1 MWGRCPG
8 PSNLSWTQDDAPGDC
23 KSGELQVHHR
33 KVGWAPVAPA
43 LVQLDG
49 TGEHGWPVPRL
60 HTRPASPGGVCASPQ
75 PSSPYWG
82 EQEVGGA
89 VSASGSPCKTP
100 GALGRGQPTRGLC
113 LSWLPFKVLTHSV
126 GQAQCY
132 VATPQGRRGHGSVE
146 STTHGT

>member
-43 LVQLDG
+43 PVQLDG

-60 HTRPASPGGVCASPQ
+60 HTRPGSLGACVPALSRPHRA
-75 PSSPYWG
+75 G
-82 EQEVGGA
+82 E
-89 VSASGSPCKTP
+89 S
-100 GALGRGQPTRGLC
+100 
-113 LSWLPFKVLTHSV
+113 
-126 GQAQCY
+126 
-132 VATPQGRRGHGSVE
+132 RRWVE
-146 STTHGT
+146 L